1 MKLCFPNFPKV
12 QRVDLET
19 KAVLGVVVPLRALK
33 KRALS
38 LGTANAFDYAMQF
51 LLPVVLARC
60 LDPVAFGQY
69 RLMWL
74 AVMTIMA
81 VAPLAMPHSLYYFLP
96 RSGVAAKRLYVHQTL
111 FYLVCAGLVG
121 GWVISPWN
129 PLLPSGMHAL
139 AQYQLV
145 PCLMTLWVASCL
157 LDLLPTIEERVSW
170 QVRVI
175 MSLSLLRA
183 LVLAAGAYLTGD
195 LRVLILLLVAFALLK
210 LLLLLGYIAKA
221 HGLNGPWLERHA
233 FVAQLRYAAPFGLSS
248 GLYALRSQAD
258 QWVAAGLF
266 AIGSFAAFTIAAVLA
281 PMVNLFRLSVNHAFL
296 PSMSRLEAAG
306 DIHGMLKLNSH
317 ANVIVGALVYPL
329 LAFAFVFAEELVT
342 VIYTGVYI
350 EAAQVM
356 RVYIISLAAFVVE
369 VVSIMLLLKEGPF
382 ALRLNLLVI
391 VLSIGLSWLAAQRF
405 GLPGAAV
412 GSVVAIYVDRIVT
425 LKRIAVRTG
434 IPFLRLQDW
443 RTLGLLLLFSALSA
457 ALAWAINGHF
467 FMSSGTIVRLSVG
480 AIVVA
485 AAYGMLPMLFGL
497 GRGWL
502 AATLSPES

>member
-1 MKLCFPNFPKV
+1 M
-12 QRVDLET
+12 DLET
-19 KAVLGVVVPLRALK
+19 KAILGVAVPMRALK
-33 KRALS
+33 RRALS

-51 LLPVVLARC
+51 LLPIVLARC
-60 LDPVAFGQY
+60 LDPAAFGEY

-81 VAPLAMPHSLYYFLP
+81 VAPLAMPQSLYYFLP

-111 FYLVCAGLVG
+111 LYLVCAGLVG

-129 PLLPSGMHAL
+129 PLLPTGMHAL

-145 PCLMTLWVASCL
+145 PCLMTFWVASCL

-170 QVRVI
+170 QARVT

-183 LVLAAGAYLTGD
+183 LVLAAAAYLTGD
-195 LRVLILLLVAFALLK
+195 LQVLILLLVAFALLK

-233 FVAQLRYAAPFGLSS
+233 FVGQLRYAAPFGLSS

-258 QWVAAGLF
+258 QWVAAALF

-306 DIHGMLKLNSH
+306 DIQGMLKLNSH

-329 LAFAFVFAEELVT
+329 LTFAFVFAEELVT
-342 VIYTGVYI
+342 IIYTGAYI
-350 EAAQVM
+350 EAAPVM
-356 RVYIISLAAFVVE
+356 RVYIVSLAAFVVE
-369 VVSIMLLLKEGPF
+369 VVSIMLLLKEGAF
-382 ALRLNLLVI
+382 SLRLNLLVI
-391 VLSIGLSWLAAQRF
+391 FISVALSWIAAQRF
-405 GLPGAAV
+405 GLPGAAA
-412 GSVVAIYVDRIVT
+412 GSVVAIYIDRIVT

-434 IPFLRLQDW
+434 IPFFRLQDW
-443 RTLGLLLLFSALSA
+443 RTLALLLLFSAISA
-457 ALAWAINGHF
+457 TLAWAVTGYF
-467 FMSSGTIVRLSVG
+467 FTSGGVIVRLSVG
-480 AIVVA
+480 AIVMV
-485 AAYGMLPMLFGL
+485 AAYGVLPIMFGL

-502 AATLSPES
+502 VAIGNPES